1 MLHCLQHLSHSGSE
15 RKKDKKRRWNTDMKG
30 KESCGKEEEKREGR
44 DQKESVENKK
54 SGQVSEDG
62 SVERDQ

>member
-1 MLHCLQHLSHSGSE
+1 
-15 RKKDKKRRWNTDMKG
+15 MKG

-54 SGQVSEDG
+54 SGQVSEDR

>member
-1 MLHCLQHLSHSGSE
+1 M
-15 RKKDKKRRWNTDMKG
+15 G
-30 KESCGKEEEKREGR
+30 KESCGIEEEKREGR